1 MKNRKTYSEN
11 KARIIELAID
21 WQYEFAQNSHFWSEY
36 AYWTEYFTKQAKRYG
51 LLKEF
56 RENGII

>member
-1 MKNRKTYSEN
+1 MKKRKTYSEN
-11 KARIIELAID
+11 KARIIDFAIE
-21 WQYEFAQNSHFWSEY
+21 WQREFPNMNHSWGEFAC
-36 AYWTEYFTKQAKRYG
+36 WTEYFTKQAKRYG